1 VYPRIHRGDTVLVV
15 AHANVM
21 RAIVRHLDID
31 TMSTAQL
38 KNVRIPSA
46 VPLIYDFTAGSG
58 PGAPMRPTKT
68 PSVLGMRGRYL
79 TTYELIKHQLRVV
92 DDKPDDNAAP
102 AIVRPLTRAD
112 AFLDLLEHGL
122 THAQEYCDAVADLE
136 AVEQAVD
143 GLACVDQRLVA
154 EQHQVA
160 AGVERRHCR
169 LGRCGELA
177 VEVAA
182 ALHAQVVT
190 EHRA

>member
-1 VYPRIHRGDTVLVV
+1 MYPRIHRGDTVLVV

-136 AVEQAVD
+136 AVVVTD
-143 GLACVDQRLVA
+143 GQLRVVHATRQW
-154 EQHQVA
+154 QVS
-160 AGVERRHCR
+160 ERRS
-169 LGRCGELA
+169 EMN
-177 VEVAA
+177 E
-182 ALHAQVVT
+182 
-190 EHRA
+190 